1 MLEFIKYLLLVYIY
15 FEFKIIN
22 GDLMN
27 FALILAGGF
36 GTRMGQTKKPKQF
49 LELGDKPVLIHT
61 IEKFAILNDFEK
73 IIVLTPKEWI
83 TFTEDLVKKYIP
95 TDNIVVIEGGELRI
109 DTINNGMEYILANYD
124 DGDHIIVTHDAVRP
138 FVTHKIIKENISKA
152 NEYGACDTIIPSTD
166 TIVESKDDELLSN
179 IPERRYM
186 YQGQTPQSFNLNK
199 LKSFYD
205 KLTDEEKQNL
215 TDACKVFILNGED
228 VAIVK
233 GDVSNIK
240 ITYSFDLNV
249 ANFILEGD
257 SND

>member
-1 MLEFIKYLLLVYIY
+1 
-15 FEFKIIN
+15 
-22 GDLMN
+22 MN

-49 LELGDKPVLIHT
+49 LELGDKPILVHT
-61 IEKFAILNDFEK
+61 IEKFSIFNDFEK

-83 TFTEDLVKKYIP
+83 NFTEDLIKKHIP
-95 TDNIVVIEGGELRI
+95 NDNVVVIEGGELRI
-109 DTINNGMEYILANYD
+109 DTINNGMEYILNNYD
-124 DGDHIIVTHDAVRP
+124 GKDHIIVTHDAVRP
-138 FVTHKIIKENISKA
+138 FVSHRIIKENIEKA
-152 NEYGACDTIIPSTD
+152 NEFGACNTMMPATD
-166 TIVESKDDELLSN
+166 TIVESKDNQLVSN
-179 IPERRYM
+179 IPKRKYM

-205 KLTDEEKQNL
+205 DLTEEEKQNL

-228 VAIVK
+228 VAIVE
-233 GDVSNIK
+233 GELSNIK

-257 SND
+257 